1 MVVKKD
7 GIHIG
12 IISGGVVNFGGSVF
26 NSPITVSKSIRG
38 AGGDNTGTIV
48 ITNIGCKT

>member
-12 IISGGVVNFGGSVF
+12 TISGGVVNFGGAVF
-26 NSPITVSKSIRG
+26 NSPITVSKSVRG
-38 AGGDNTGTIV
+38 SGGDNTGTIV
-48 ITNIGCKT
+48 ITNVGCKI

>member
-1 MVVKKD
+1 MFVKKD

-12 IISGGVVNFGGSVF
+12 TISGGVVNFGGAVI
-26 NSPITVSKSIRG
+26 NSPITISKSVRG

-48 ITNIGCKT
+48 ITNVGRKI